1 MKKIMI
7 IDDDNK
13 NIFALSATLKAK
25 GYTTVAATN
34 AAEGIQQLKE
44 KKEIGIVLIDI
55 MMPEMDGYEAL
66 RIIRNEEQ
74 IKELPVIAVTAQAMN
89 GDREKCLAAG
99 ADYYIPKPIDVDQL
113 LIILGKYVKN

>member
-1 MKKIMI
+1 MI

-74 IKELPVIAVTAQAMN
+74 IKELPVIAVTAQAMK
-89 GDREKCLAAG
+89 GDKEKCIAAG
-99 ADYYIPKPIDVDQL
+99 ATNYIAKPVDVDAL
-113 LIILGKYVKN
+113 LALLEKYLK